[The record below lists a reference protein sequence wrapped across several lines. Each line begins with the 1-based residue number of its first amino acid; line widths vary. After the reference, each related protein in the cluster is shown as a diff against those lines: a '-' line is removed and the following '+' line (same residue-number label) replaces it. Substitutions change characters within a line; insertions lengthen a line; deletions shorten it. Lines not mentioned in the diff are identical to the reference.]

1 MAFLARAQLEA
12 MGFASLGEDV
22 LISDAARIYNA
33 ANISIG
39 SHVRIDDFC
48 ILSAGSGGIH
58 IGKHVHIGCF
68 SSLIGKEAISLGDF
82 SGLSSRVSVY
92 SSSDDYS
99 GEFMTNPTVPER
111 FRHVQHGA
119 VSIGRHAIIGA
130 GCVILPGVTVGE
142 GAAASSLALIA
153 RDLEPFTS
161 YFGVPARKTSERKRD
176 LLALEKKLGAQG

>member
-12 MGFASLGEDV
+12 MGFAGLGEDV
-22 LISDAARIYNA
+22 LISDAARIYKA
-33 ANISIG
+33 ANIRIG

-68 SSLIGKEAISLGDF
+68 SSLIGKGAISLGDF

-142 GAAASSLALIA
+142 GAAAGGLSLIA
-153 RDLEPFTS
+153 RDLAPFTS
-161 YFGVPARKTSERKRD
+161 YLGVPARKTGERKRD
-176 LLALEKKLGAQG
+176 LLALEKKLEA

>member
-1 MAFLARAQLEA
+1 MAFLSRVQLEA
-12 MGFASLGEDV
+12 MGFARLGEDV

-33 ANISIG
+33 GQIAIG
-39 SHVRIDDFC
+39 NHVRIDDFC

-58 IGKHVHIGCF
+58 IGKHVHIGCY

-99 GEFMTNPTVPER
+99 GEFMSNPTVPER
-111 FRHVQHGA
+111 FRRVQHGA
-119 VSIGRHAIIGA
+119 VVIGRHAILGS

-142 GAAASSLALIA
+142 GAAAGGLTLIA

-161 YFGVPARKTSERKRD
+161 YLGVPARKTGERKRD
-176 LLALEKKLGAQG
+176 LLALEKQLGA